1 MEYLAIVIALGLGYF
16 IGLMQNGIN
25 IKHKDFEMEKD
36 EEGNPIYNE
45 SIHSLSEEQRK
56 WIEENRRV

>member
-1 MEYLAIVIALGLGYF
+1 MEYLTIVIALGLGYF
-16 IGLMQNGIN
+16 VGLLQNGIN
-25 IKHKDFEMEKD
+25 IKHSQPEIAED
-36 EEGNPIYNE
+36 EEGNPVYNE